1 MRRFFGIIVA
11 ALVAALALVAKLFKA
26 KADRL
31 EAETRDRDIRERETV
46 AQIAERRAAVLREH
60 LNQKPPDPK
69 NRTDFE

>member
-1 MRRFFGIIVA
+1 MRQWFGMLVA
-11 ALVAALALVAKLFKA
+11 ALVAALALVAKLFKG

-31 EAETRDRDIRERETV
+31 EAESRERDIRERETV

-60 LNQKPPDPK
+60 LNQKAPDVK

>member
-1 MRRFFGIIVA
+1 MRHLFGMLIA
-11 ALVAALALVAKLFKA
+11 ALVGVLALIAKLFKG

-31 EAETRDRDIRERETV
+31 EAESRERDARERETV

-60 LNQKPPDPK
+60 AGQQPPDVK

>member
-1 MRRFFGIIVA
+1 MRRFFGIILA
-11 ALVAALALVAKLFKA
+11 ALVAALALVAKLFKG

-31 EAETRDRDIRERETV
+31 EAETRERDIRERETV

-60 LNQKPPDPK
+60 LNQKAPDTK